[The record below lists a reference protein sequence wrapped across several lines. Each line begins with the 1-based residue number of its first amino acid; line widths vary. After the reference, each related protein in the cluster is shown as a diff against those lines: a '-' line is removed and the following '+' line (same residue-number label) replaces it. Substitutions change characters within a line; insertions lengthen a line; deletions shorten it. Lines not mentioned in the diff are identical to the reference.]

1 MDVFYPVYTNCIR
14 IVSVQIKMAL
24 KDHIKRGKK
33 LLPKL
38 LAGNFIVHGTS
49 WQIERLPQFILLALY
64 LEDNSLAD
72 AIDIFFQMNVSYDSI
87 LKDFRGDKIFRP
99 FRMGEHLVLDEH
111 EKQEIKQRSEGATW
125 RYSID
130 SYLNKI
136 SSLFIS
142 NPMGYL
148 LKASTNTHNSKCN
161 DNIKTLKSLLTKT
174 GDRRSKSSLFIQA
187 VVVAVELRSGHT
199 KICDGV
205 DLPDLN
211 AVVDYP
217 NTEESENA
225 AGFIVVHANSIA
237 TGMNPMNPGQLDM
250 TWQRQFWDSCYRL
263 EPCEFNYE

>member
-1 MDVFYPVYTNCIR
+1 MTKKRQFNIDFIYL
-14 IVSVQIKMAL
+14 SLKMVL
-24 KDHIKRGKK
+24 EDHTKRGKK

-38 LAGNFIVHGTS
+38 LAGSFTVHETS

-99 FRMGEHLVLDEH
+99 IRIGEHLALDEY
-111 EKQEIKQRSEGATW
+111 EKQEIERRSEGATW
-125 RYSID
+125 RSSID
-130 SYLNKI
+130 PYLNII
-136 SSLFIS
+136 SSLFIT

-161 DNIKTLKSLLTKT
+161 DNNIKMLKSLLTKT
-174 GDRRSKSSLFIQA
+174 VDRRSKSSLFIQGVA
-187 VVVAVELRSGHT
+187 VAVELRSGHT

-205 DLPDLN
+205 HLPDLN

-263 EPCEFNYE
+263 ESCEFNYE